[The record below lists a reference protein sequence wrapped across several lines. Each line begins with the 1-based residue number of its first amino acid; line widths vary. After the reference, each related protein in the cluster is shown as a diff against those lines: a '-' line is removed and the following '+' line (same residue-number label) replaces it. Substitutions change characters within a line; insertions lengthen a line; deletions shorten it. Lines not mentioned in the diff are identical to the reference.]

1 MGEKK
6 ETIITTT
13 SLVQSVKDFLQK
25 EEESNFDKGLLHLID
40 YSGVKRFKS
49 IRRAIRRGHV
59 SVHGSIYPNRPFK
72 NVSTKDGRHSITKL
86 KKSIYAQLTNRGY

>member
-1 MGEKK
+1 MEEKR
-6 ETIITTT
+6 
-13 SLVQSVKDFLQK
+13 DN
-25 EEESNFDKGLLHLID
+25 EEDLGLLQLID

-59 SVHGSIYPNRPFK
+59 SIHGSIYPNRPFK
-72 NVSTKDGRHSITKL
+72 NVSTKDGRHGITKL

>member
-1 MGEKK
+1 MEEKRDNGED
-6 ETIITTT
+6 
-13 SLVQSVKDFLQK
+13 L
-25 EEESNFDKGLLHLID
+25 GLLQLIN

>member
-1 MGEKK
+1 MEEKRDNGGD
-6 ETIITTT
+6 
-13 SLVQSVKDFLQK
+13 L
-25 EEESNFDKGLLHLID
+25 GLLQLID

-86 KKSIYAQLTNRGY
+86 KKSIYAQLTNRRY

>member
-1 MGEKK
+1 MEEKRDNGGD
-6 ETIITTT
+6 
-13 SLVQSVKDFLQK
+13 L
-25 EEESNFDKGLLHLID
+25 GLLQLID

-72 NVSTKDGRHSITKL
+72 NVSTKDERHSITKL

>member
-1 MGEKK
+1 MEEKRDNGGD
-6 ETIITTT
+6 
-13 SLVQSVKDFLQK
+13 L
-25 EEESNFDKGLLHLID
+25 GLLQLID

>member
-1 MGEKK
+1 MEEKRDNGGD
-6 ETIITTT
+6 
-13 SLVQSVKDFLQK
+13 L
-25 EEESNFDKGLLHLID
+25 GLLQLID

-59 SVHGSIYPNRPFK
+59 SVHGSTYPNRPFK